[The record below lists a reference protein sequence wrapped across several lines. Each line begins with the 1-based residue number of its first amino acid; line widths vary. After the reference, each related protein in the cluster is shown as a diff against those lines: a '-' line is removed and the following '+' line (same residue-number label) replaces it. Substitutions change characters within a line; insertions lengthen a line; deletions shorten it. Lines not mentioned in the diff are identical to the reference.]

1 MKRNAV
7 LTITLATIFSNAMV
21 LLFFIDDNFPEL
33 FTTLASVLFVV
44 AWGAQSWVFG
54 YAKKNKYIVF
64 ISIYFAVSLSAF
76 LLIQFMIFILLEP
89 VFFILMLL
97 NLFVHFPLRGLL
109 IFIPPDLHT
118 FFTAAYMILFM
129 GMNYILFYV
138 SKYRSE
144 KQKEKECIERE

>member
-1 MKRNAV
+1 MKRNAI
-7 LTITLATIFSNAMV
+7 LTITLATILSNAMTIV
-21 LLFFIDDNFPEL
+21 PFLSYYDFPEFL
-33 FTTLASVLFVV
+33 KVGASILFVV

-54 YAKKNKYIVF
+54 CAKKNKYIVF

-97 NLFVHFPLRGLL
+97 NLFVHVPLRGLL
-109 IFIPPDLHT
+109 VFIPPDLHT
-118 FFTAAYMILFM
+118 FFTASYMILFM

-138 SKYRSE
+138 SKYRF
-144 KQKEKECIERE
+144 KKKRIEEE